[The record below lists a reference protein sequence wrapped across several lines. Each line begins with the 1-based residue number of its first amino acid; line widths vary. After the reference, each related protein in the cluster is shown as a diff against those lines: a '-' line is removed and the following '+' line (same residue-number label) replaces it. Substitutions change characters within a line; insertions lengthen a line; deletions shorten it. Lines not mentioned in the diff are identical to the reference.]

1 MDNLK
6 VSTQQF
12 NRGVNPN
19 QRTGKQ
25 RDEGFVASSL
35 VENKDKKASAARH
48 EHMHANANTKQA
60 TPEDRSAILLEQ
72 RKQEMAQQLAEKE
85 KAKQQLDK
93 AQELS
98 LQRQIEERA
107 AVNKQK
113 LKGSYAAV
121 QQSDNQKQ
129 VQEAKTD
136 KNKESHSDRDNP
148 QDAINLVV

>member
-25 RDEGFVASSL
+25 RDEGFVASSV
-35 VENKDKKASAARH
+35 VENKDKRKTNAARH
-48 EHMHANANTKQA
+48 AHMHANTQQA
-60 TPEDRSAILLEQ
+60 IPEDRSAILVEQ
-72 RKQEMAQQLAEKE
+72 RKQDMAQQLAEKE
-85 KAKQQLDK
+85 KAQQQLDK

-129 VQEAKTD
+129 AQEAKMD
-136 KNKESHSDRDNP
+136 KNKEAHSVKDNP